1 MYVPVE
7 KVDATKKLPHEVFDP
22 VRSQTRYRTS
32 LQVHG
37 KVLGHGI
44 IFFILI
50 PFSSWYTPTNLATTL
65 NKQTVTPT
73 CLLIFQVTWS
83 MCSKTR

>member
-7 KVDATKKLPHEVFDP
+7 KVDATKKLPHEIFDP

-37 KVLGHGI
+37 EVLGHGI
-44 IFFILI
+44 VFFILI
-50 PFSSWYTPTNLATTL
+50 PFLFWYIPSHNA
-65 NKQTVTPT
+65 
-73 CLLIFQVTWS
+73 
-83 MCSKTR
+83 

>member
-32 LQVHG
+32 LQVHS
-37 KVLGHGI
+37 KVLGHEI
-44 IFFILI
+44 NFLN
-50 PFSSWYTPTNLATTL
+50 PYSFSGMLPSNTA
-65 NKQTVTPT
+65 
-73 CLLIFQVTWS
+73 
-83 MCSKTR
+83 

>member
-1 MYVPVE
+1 MYVPVQ
-7 KVDATKKLPHEVFDP
+7 KVYATKKLPHEVFDP

-32 LQVHG
+32 LQVHS

-44 IFFILI
+44 VFFILI
-50 PFSSWYTPTNLATTL
+50 L
-65 NKQTVTPT
+65 NDKQTVTPIT
-73 CLLIFQVTWS
+73 NIPFLIFQATWS

>member
-1 MYVPVE
+1 MQ

-37 KVLGHGI
+37 KVLGHEI
-44 IFFILI
+44 DFLN
-50 PFSSWYTPTNLATTL
+50 PYSFSRMLPSHTA
-65 NKQTVTPT
+65 
-73 CLLIFQVTWS
+73 
-83 MCSKTR
+83 

>member
-44 IFFILI
+44 IAPKASAEGACILTEMG
-50 PFSSWYTPTNLATTL
+50 Y
-65 NKQTVTPT
+65 
-73 CLLIFQVTWS
+73 
-83 MCSKTR
+83 